1 LRRRLRSTGSSRC
14 GASRTP
20 SLFASRTFRASSCWA
35 GACAPSAWTRC
46 TGCRWSTK
54 SFTRSRSQT
63 CVSRA
68 NRSVRGGTCARDT
81 LAARVS
87 ASAALCAGSPLPLV
101 YARSS
106 RQPSRARPLPTG
118 VDRRKFASTI
128 IDTGTTFLYLPPDA
142 YKPLQTYFTTSCSW
156 GLCATRKHKTRFNDE
171 YCYSLT
177 EIELGQFAPLSLYFD
192 GSEAALELT
201 SLEYTYEIKVKGVT
215 QAVGRTLRC
224 LAVFDN
230 KHNGVV
236 LGAAVLRNREV
247 ILDRARRRVGF
258 VRADCARATPAGSI
272 LANNTFLSDQCGR
285 PGRRRRLGEGN
296 ETETVGSAAP
306 GALTFRLAD
315 RSDIAMDG
323 DR

>member
-1 LRRRLRSTGSSRC
+1 M
-14 GASRTP
+14 
-20 SLFASRTFRASSCWA
+20 
-35 GACAPSAWTRC
+35 
-46 TGCRWSTK
+46 
-54 SFTRSRSQT
+54 
-63 CVSRA
+63 
-68 NRSVRGGTCARDT
+68 
-81 LAARVS
+81 
-87 ASAALCAGSPLPLV
+87 
-101 YARSS
+101 
-106 RQPSRARPLPTG
+106 
-118 VDRRKFASTI
+118 
-128 IDTGTTFLYLPPDA
+128 
-142 YKPLQTYFTTSCSW
+142 
-156 GLCATRKHKTRFNDE
+156 TRFNDE